1 METNN
6 MIYQIND
13 RPPFKK
19 LLLFSLQMMLSVFV
33 ATVLIANICGVNVSA
48 ALVGAGLSTIVY
60 GILTGRQ
67 SPMFISNSGA
77 FVAPVL
83 FALGLAGY
91 TGVAIGGAI
100 SAIVYCLF
108 GLIFSKVSVDAFY
121 KIFPRTI
128 IGSVTMVI
136 GLALMG
142 FIPTYVQ
149 VNGEANQI
157 GMLVALFTMLVVAL
171 TSHYAKGIAKILPF
185 LIGTIAGYAVSA
197 ILTLTGVCPLIDFSA
212 FNNIGL
218 FCMPEFA
225 FTKWS
230 AIPMSSILS
239 IAVLYIAYTISAS
252 MEIASD
258 HLALSGIIGTYLIQ
272 TVGLGKIFTGVGI
285 GNLVGSCVGGLGQCS
300 YGEGVSCV
308 GFSKVASRSV
318 VTGAAIILAL
328 LGFISPV
335 QAFIN
340 SIPSAVFGGEAMILY
355 GFIALS
361 GAKQIQKVNLDNQKN
376 LILVSV
382 ILSVGVSGVV
392 LGGASFAFSGTA
404 LALIVGVIL
413 NLILKENN
421 KEGN

>member
-33 ATVLIANICGVNVSA
+33 ASVLIANICGVNVSA

-142 FIPTYVQ
+142 FIPTYIQ

-258 HLALSGIIGTYLIQ
+258 HLALSGIIGTDLIQ

-300 YGEGVSCV
+300 YGYE
-308 GFSKVASRSV
+308 
-318 VTGAAIILAL
+318 
-328 LGFISPV
+328 
-335 QAFIN
+335 
-340 SIPSAVFGGEAMILY
+340 
-355 GFIALS
+355 
-361 GAKQIQKVNLDNQKN
+361 
-376 LILVSV
+376 
-382 ILSVGVSGVV
+382 
-392 LGGASFAFSGTA
+392 
-404 LALIVGVIL
+404 
-413 NLILKENN
+413 
-421 KEGN
+421 

>member
-33 ATVLIANICGVNVSA
+33 ASVLIANICGVNVSA

-142 FIPTYVQ
+142 FIPTYIQ

-225 FTKWS
+225 FIKWS
-230 AIPMSSILS
+230 AIPMSSIL
-239 IAVLYIAYTISAS
+239 
-252 MEIASD
+252 
-258 HLALSGIIGTYLIQ
+258 
-272 TVGLGKIFTGVGI
+272 
-285 GNLVGSCVGGLGQCS
+285 
-300 YGEGVSCV
+300 
-308 GFSKVASRSV
+308 
-318 VTGAAIILAL
+318 
-328 LGFISPV
+328 
-335 QAFIN
+335 
-340 SIPSAVFGGEAMILY
+340 
-355 GFIALS
+355 
-361 GAKQIQKVNLDNQKN
+361 
-376 LILVSV
+376 
-382 ILSVGVSGVV
+382 
-392 LGGASFAFSGTA
+392 
-404 LALIVGVIL
+404 
-413 NLILKENN
+413 
-421 KEGN
+421 